1 MHWNLARTFTLPFP
15 CPSYLDAPLRLLLFS
30 SFLKV
35 PVITPN
41 FINKIYN
48 GGFPPDISAAMFKE
62 TMPLVRDY
70 ISETRKQ
77 TAKQADKQM

>member
-1 MHWNLARTFTLPFP
+1 MHWNLAHTFTLPFP

-48 GGFPPDISAAMFKE
+48 GGFPPDISAAIFKE
-62 TMPLVRDY
+62 TMSLVRDY